1 MCGRFTITLSKD
13 DFIRYLSKYKQL
25 EIKIDDITLPNYN
38 VAPTENIAAMIKYK
52 DSYRVGPLTWGFIP
66 FFAKD
71 NKKII
76 INARSETI
84 LEKTLF
90 KDSVLHKRCVIFA
103 DSFYE
108 WKNINGK
115 KVPYRILV
123 KDQKLF
129 AFAGLWSHYK
139 KDDQSIYTAT
149 ILTTKANEL
158 MSDIHERMP
167 VILINDQID
176 TWLNEPFIEKAHMK
190 LLNPYPSELMYSY
203 EVSPYV
209 NSSAH
214 KDQKCIA
221 QIKST

>member
-1 MCGRFTITLSKD
+1 MCGRFTITLSKE

-52 DSYRVGPLTWGFIP
+52 DSYRVGPLSWGFIP

-71 NKKII
+71 NKKTI

-84 LEKTLF
+84 LEKTVF

-108 WKNINGK
+108 WKNTNGRK
-115 KVPYRILV
+115 TPYRILV

-129 AFAGLWSHYK
+129 AFAGLWSQYK
-139 KDDQSIYTAT
+139 NDDKSIFTAT
-149 ILTTKANEL
+149 ILTTKANEM
-158 MSDIHERMP
+158 MSDIHDRMP
-167 VILINDQID
+167 VILTDDQID
-176 TWLNEPFIEKAHMK
+176 TWLNEPFIEKTHIK
-190 LLNPYPSELMYSY
+190 LLTPYPSKLMYSY

-209 NSSAH
+209 NASVH
-214 KDQKCIA
+214 KDQKCIL